1 MDLVAGGSFQMQAWS
16 GECSSHLPLRYPCQ
30 KSLGFHC
37 CLKLGKKCV
46 PRWVSDLMAAKSWEV
61 TACVGCGLHLCVN
74 VWIFTV
80 FSVLL
85 SLPGVSWLAE
95 VDLVD
100 CA

>member
-1 MDLVAGGSFQMQAWS
+1 MDLVACGSFQVQAWS
-16 GECSSHLPLRYPCQ
+16 GECSAHLPLRYP
-30 KSLGFHC
+30 SEEFHC
-37 CLKLGKKCV
+37 CLKLGEKCV
-46 PRWVSDLMAAKSWEV
+46 PCWVSDLMAAKSWEV

-95 VDLVD
+95 IDLVD